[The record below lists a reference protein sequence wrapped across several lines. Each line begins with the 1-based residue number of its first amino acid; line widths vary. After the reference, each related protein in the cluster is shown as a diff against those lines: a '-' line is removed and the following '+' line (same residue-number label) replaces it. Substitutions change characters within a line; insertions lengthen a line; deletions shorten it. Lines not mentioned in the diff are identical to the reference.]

1 MAAATTTD
9 RFERIRQNIRDYER
23 EAMEISSPLTLA
35 KGTSLGLSRDQLV
48 HLVGLL
54 WKLSSAYK
62 DYARLLE
69 QALTDIRNNMGEG
82 RREEVQILED
92 AAANLDKLID
102 GLQKIEDLTTEF
114 RKEDDEE
121 DEL

>member
-1 MAAATTTD
+1 MTTPPD
-9 RFERIRQNIRDYER
+9 KFERIRLNIKNYER
-23 EAMEISSPLTLA
+23 EAMEISSPLTLS
-35 KGTSLGLSRDQLV
+35 KGTSSSGLSRDQLV

-69 QALTDIRNNMGEG
+69 QALTDIRDNMGEG
-82 RREEVQILED
+82 REEVQALED
-92 AAANLDKLID
+92 AAANLDRLID

-114 RKEDDEE
+114 RE
-121 DEL
+121 